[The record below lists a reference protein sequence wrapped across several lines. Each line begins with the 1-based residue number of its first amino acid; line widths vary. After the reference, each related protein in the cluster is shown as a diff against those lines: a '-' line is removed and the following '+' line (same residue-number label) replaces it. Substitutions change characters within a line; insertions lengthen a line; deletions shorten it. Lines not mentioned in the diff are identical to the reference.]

1 MISDKAVIDPKAKIA
16 KNVTIG
22 HFSIIGPD
30 VEIDE
35 GTWVGPHVVIQGPT
49 KIGKNN
55 QFFQFSSI
63 GEAPQDKK
71 YKGEDTQLIIG
82 DNNTFRECVTVSR
95 GTVQGGGK
103 TVIGNDNLF
112 MAYVHIAHD
121 CSVGSQ
127 TIFSN
132 NASLAGHVTV
142 NDFAI
147 LGGLVGVHQFCHIGS
162 YSFCGGGS
170 IVVKDVAPFVT
181 VSGYPA
187 VTHGLNLEGLKRRG
201 LDTEVI
207 TSLKRAYKIIFRQ
220 GLTIEQAI
228 QKIRESEEPTTQWV
242 ELLINFVKNSERGI
256 IR

>member
-22 HFSIIGPD
+22 HFSVIGPE

-35 GTWVGPHVVIQGPT
+35 GTWVGPHVVIQGPA

-103 TVIGNDNLF
+103 TVIGSDNLF

-121 CSVGSQ
+121 CVVGSQ

-147 LGGLVGVHQFCHIGS
+147 LGGLVGVHQFCNIGS

-187 VTHGLNLEGLKRRG
+187 ETHGLNLEGLKRRG
-201 LDTEVI
+201 LDAEVI

-228 QKIRESEEPTTQWV
+228 QKIRETEEPTTEWV

>member
-1 MISDKAVIDPKAKIA
+1 VISDKAVIDPKAKIA
-16 KNVTIG
+16 PNVTIG
-22 HFSIIGPD
+22 HFSVIGPD

-55 QFFQFSSI
+55 HFFQFSSI

-71 YKGEDTQLIIG
+71 YKGEATQLIIG

-95 GTVQGGGK
+95 GTTQGGGK
-103 TVIGNDNLF
+103 TEIGHNNLF

-121 CSVGSQ
+121 CIVGSH
-127 TIFSN
+127 TVFSN
-132 NASLAGHVTV
+132 NASLAGHVIV
-142 NDFAI
+142 NDYAN
-147 LGGLVGVHQFCHIGS
+147 LGGLVGVHQFCTIGS

-170 IVVKDVAPFVT
+170 IVVKDVAPYVM

-187 VTHGLNLEGLKRRG
+187 VTHGLNVEGLKRRG
-201 LDTEVI
+201 FEPDVI
-207 TSLKRAYKIIFRQ
+207 SSLKRAYKILFRQ
-220 GLTIEQAI
+220 GLTIEQSVE
-228 QKIRESEEPTTQWV
+228 KILESEESSKWI
-242 ELLINFVKNSERGI
+242 ELLTNFVKNSERGI